1 MTPNRS
7 NPKPRWAWRRGR
19 RAFTLL
25 EVLIGILILALAV
38 LGLGAVIPVVVRSQR
53 AATDATLGV
62 VASNGAS
69 ALLRVHE
76 DLNRLHPPTAS
87 GPNDRMGWGV
97 WLLNPNWSPEATAAG
112 GPGPDPDAY
121 LWEPPESVEL
131 NPLTGELR
139 LEHSASDPFVPV
151 VIPVRDRLWPQRG
164 AGVDPQYVWDFT
176 ARRTPRVAG
185 GPQQIQVALF
195 IRPID
200 RGIRLPSGLN
210 TAAVPA
216 RPWTLFE
223 VVTNATG
230 LPAGTSR
237 LPVAVDPATGFPTNS
252 GVGEYA
258 LLITIDVD
266 WVANRRDRL
275 RLVDG
280 TANEFLLAKQPGQKL
295 VDNLG
300 NVYTVT
306 GVDPADLASGAD
318 AMLIDPPI
326 PAWVPLPPPGGP
338 PIEFQLREVVFSPVI
353 PARVTVFTLTV
364 QDPK

>member
-1 MTPNRS
+1 MRTPGAQGWSGR
-7 NPKPRWAWRRGR
+7 AWRRVR
-19 RAFTLL
+19 RGFTLL

-62 VASNGAS
+62 VAANGAVAMLKS
-69 ALLRVHE
+69 NAG
-76 DLNRLHPPTAS
+76 LNRLHPPGLG
-87 GPNDRMGWGV
+87 GPNNRTGWGV
-97 WLLNPNWSPEATAAG
+97 WLLNPDWSPAPAPL
-112 GPGPDPDAY
+112 GPGPNADAY

-131 NPLTGELR
+131 DPLTGELR
-139 LEHSASDPFVPV
+139 LEYTASDPFIPV
-151 VIPVRDRLWPQRG
+151 VIPLRERLWPQRG
-164 AGVDPQYVWDFT
+164 AGVDPQYVWDFA
-176 ARRTPRVAG
+176 ARRAPRAAG
-185 GPQQIQVALF
+185 EPDKLQVALF

-210 TAAVPA
+210 TAAVPP

-223 VVTNATG
+223 VLTNDPL
-230 LPAGTSR
+230 LPAGTAR
-237 LPVAVDPATGFPTNS
+237 LPVAVDPGTGFPTNN

-258 LLITIDVD
+258 LLITIDVSWD
-266 WVANRRDRL
+266 SNRRDRL
-275 RLVDG
+275 LVTDG
-280 TANEFLLAKQPGQKL
+280 TANEVLLAQQPGQKL

-300 NVYTVT
+300 NVYIVT
-306 GVDPADLASGAD
+306 GVDPADAASGTP

-326 PAWVPLPPPGGP
+326 PGWVPLPNTP
-338 PIEFQLREVVFSPVI
+338 PIEHQLREVVFSPVI